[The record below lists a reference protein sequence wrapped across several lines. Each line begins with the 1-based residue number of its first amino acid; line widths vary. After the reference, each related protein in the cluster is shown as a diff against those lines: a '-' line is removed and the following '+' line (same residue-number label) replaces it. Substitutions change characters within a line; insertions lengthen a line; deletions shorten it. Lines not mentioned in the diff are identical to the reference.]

1 VSEAV
6 YPDREIDPAELEKLT
21 EMLMSGEICCDTYF
35 WMQGIE
41 SALDRL
47 EDRRDSM
54 PRRQYYAI
62 RSSMERRL
70 MGLDAPKTD
79 RRRRKKQA
87 EPEPAVET
95 ADSYFEIANAATGKT
110 VRIPFNSKHRAA

>member
-1 VSEAV
+1 MSEA
-6 YPDREIDPAELEKLT
+6 YADREIDADELEKLT

-47 EDRRDSM
+47 EDRRDTM

-62 RSSMERRL
+62 RASMERRL
-70 MGLDAPKTD
+70 MCLDAPKTA

-87 EPEPAVET
+87 APEPAIEPV
-95 ADSYFEIANAATGKT
+95 DSYFEVSNASTGRK
-110 VRIPFNSKHRAA
+110 VRIPYNSKNRVA

>member
-1 VSEAV
+1 MSEAA
-6 YPDREIDPAELEKLT
+6 YPDREIDADELEKLT
-21 EMLMSGEICCDTYF
+21 EMLMAGEISCDTYF

-79 RRRRKKQA
+79 RRRRKKQPA
-87 EPEPAVET
+87 PDPVSEPV
-95 ADSYFEIANAATGKT
+95 DSYFEIVSASTGKT
-110 VRIPFNSKHRAA
+110 VRISFNSKDRAA